1 LGTKVEHAWFY
12 IKALARVDSVRSKP
26 RSGDLRLEFD
36 IMNIKSFIALAFDGS
51 DEKEEDVMNANGKTF
66 HNQG

>member
-1 LGTKVEHAWFY
+1 
-12 IKALARVDSVRSKP
+12 
-26 RSGDLRLEFD
+26 
-36 IMNIKSFIALAFDGS
+36 MNIKSFIALAFDGS